1 MGIIIKT
8 DAISFFYEPAE
19 EGKHA
24 APALDHV
31 SLEIMEGSFT
41 AILGPNGSGKS
52 TLAKNLNALYLPS
65 QGKVYVAGMDT
76 ENDALVWNIRQT
88 AGMVFQNPDNQIV
101 ASVVEEDVA
110 FGLENLGVPP
120 EEIRTRI
127 EEAMSSV
134 GILELRDQNPSR
146 LSGGQKQRVAIAGII
161 AMRPRCIIFDEPTAM
176 LDPRGRREVRDIIHK
191 LHEEGITII
200 LITHF
205 MEEAAEADRVIV
217 MKDGRVISDADPE
230 TTFRDSSILQAS
242 GLELPPAIRLRNRLR
257 DCGIPVPD
265 RVMTIPALAEYLCGS
280 DGKIQETEEPADA
293 DSGRT
298 SYVHL

>member
-1 MGIIIKT
+1 MIPQGGRRLGIIIKT

-19 EGKHA
+19 EGRPA

-31 SLEIMEGSFT
+31 SLEIQEGSFT

-110 FGLENLGVPP
+110 FGLENLGVPS

-176 LDPRGRREVRDIIHK
+176 LDPRGRREVRNIIRK
-191 LHEEGITII
+191 LHQEGITVI

-230 TTFRDSSILQAS
+230 TTFRDSCILQTS

-257 DCGIPVPD
+257 DGGIPVPD
-265 RVMTIPALAEYLCGS
+265 WVMTLPALAEYLCGS
-280 DGKIQETEEPADA
+280 DE
-293 DSGRT
+293 
-298 SYVHL
+298 